1 MKKKIILI
9 ITALSMFLVGC
20 SFKSDNDSTEHGKE
34 LLEKHQYKEAM
45 KVLSDALEEDSNND
59 HARAMY
65 MQAMRMLKV
74 SKYEESANYDKAIE
88 ELEIIEKIRDGSS
101 DIKDEASKRKSE
113 LKKISEEAKKAKL
126 ERKQKAKYSAS
137 QDKGRI
143 ESDAE
148 SEYIKEN
155 KKEEVELEVKEETNQ
170 GTENNNNQNNNQKPQ
185 GTEQPNP
192 DTQPEPTNPKEEG
205 AQ

>member
-20 SFKSDNDSTEHGKE
+20 SFKSDNDSTERGKE

-45 KVLSDALEEDSNND
+45 KVLSDALEEDNNND

-88 ELEIIEKIRDGSS
+88 ELELIEKIRDGSS
-101 DIKDEASKRKSE
+101 NIKDEASKRKSE
-113 LKKISEEAKKAKL
+113 LEKISEEAKKAKL
-126 ERKQKAKYSAS
+126 ERKQKAKYAAS
-137 QDKGRI
+137 QDKDRI

-155 KKEEVELEVKEETNQ
+155 KKEELELENKEETN
-170 GTENNNNQNNNQKPQ
+170 TDTDNNNNQNNNQNPQ
-185 GTEQPNP
+185 GTEQPNLE
-192 DTQPEPTNPKEEG
+192 TQPEPTNPKEEG

>member
-20 SFKSDNDSTEHGKE
+20 SLKSDNDSTEHGKE

-88 ELEIIEKIRDGSS
+88 ELELIEKIRDGSS